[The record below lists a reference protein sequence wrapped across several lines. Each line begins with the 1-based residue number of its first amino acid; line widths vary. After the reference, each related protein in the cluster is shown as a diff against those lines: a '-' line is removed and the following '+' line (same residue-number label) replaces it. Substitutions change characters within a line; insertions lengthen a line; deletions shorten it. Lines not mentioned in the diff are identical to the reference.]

1 MLGVLVV
8 ALVPRLLF
16 LGADPPQ
23 DMHEHFF
30 TDEAWWAHNARNH
43 ALFGRWIM
51 DDHNPPLYGAP
62 LYTAVLRGVYG
73 LLGTGLVPTR
83 LLAALSGALAC
94 VVLYLGL
101 RARHAR
107 SEALGPAL
115 LLAASYFAISHSRVG
130 LVESFQ
136 LLCIVT
142 AAVGVR
148 LAAEGPAWGY
158 LGGVGL
164 VLALLAKPTA
174 MALIPAFGLFWLL
187 HWYAARRDP
196 SLPPFRFESVRTFIF
211 AAGAAGALALAL
223 WFWPVRAEVMQ
234 QMRVS
239 SIVAFTDLG
248 VPRVEF
254 LGLGLLGLRHSGFI
268 GQSVVPLILVALLA
282 ALRLSG
288 ARGRKAA
295 LTEWFAWAWLGGA
308 LLVML
313 PQHYQVDRRFLLLW
327 PAVAIL
333 AAQAMRAPGLSFPAR
348 FEGAGARLRSAA
360 AGLVLGGVLAMILL
374 PWLAEAA
381 GGIVAALGGAPD
393 KGIVTPVWHL
403 VAIAGALLGW
413 WAGPRLPSMPRVLPW
428 YLAIG
433 GFLLAEPIRFAEF
446 LRRPTFTIRDTSDSL
461 AVLTRDWPA
470 EDRVIVGLV
479 ADEFAMNTRLFPFV
493 MRARRYTG
501 VRMNLDGWTRFHPTI
516 SVRRLEP
523 GSDAEAGDQGD
534 AYNEA
539 RSRDF
544 RAWRVFP
551 IWPDAAGKPRYLAE
565 FLVAPAYCPE
575 CPRLAGAPD
584 QR

>member
-1 MLGVLVV
+1 MLGVLAV

-51 DDHNPPLYGAP
+51 DDHNPPMYGAP

-73 LLGTGLVPTR
+73 LVGTGLVPTR

-101 RARHAR
+101 RARHPR
-107 SEALGPAL
+107 SEALAPAL
-115 LLAASYFAISHSRVG
+115 LLAGSYLAISHSRVG

-136 LLCIVT
+136 LLLIVI

-148 LAAEGPAWGY
+148 LAAERPVWGY
-158 LGGVGL
+158 LGGVSL
-164 VLALLAKPTA
+164 VLALLTKPTA
-174 MALIPAFGLFWLL
+174 VALIPAIGLFWLL

-196 SLPPFRFESVRTFIF
+196 SLPPFRLESARTFIF
-211 AAGAAGALALAL
+211 AAGTAGALALAL
-223 WFWPVRAEVMQ
+223 WFWPVRGEVMQ

-239 SIVAFTDLG
+239 RIVTFTDLG

-254 LGLGLLGLRHSGFI
+254 LGLGLIGLRRSGFVS
-268 GQSVVPLILVALLA
+268 QSVVPLILVALLA

-288 ARGRKAA
+288 ARGRKPA

-308 LLVML
+308 LLVLL

-333 AAQAMRAPGLSFPAR
+333 ASQAMLAPGLSLPAR
-348 FEGAGARLRSAA
+348 FEGAGARLRSAV

-381 GGIVAALGGAPD
+381 GGLVAALGGTPGE
-393 KGIVTPVWHL
+393 GIETPVWHL
-403 VAIAGALLGW
+403 AAIAGALLGW
-413 WAGPRLPSMPRVLPW
+413 WAGPRLRSIPRVLPW
-428 YLAIG
+428 YLAIS
-433 GFLLAEPIRFAEF
+433 GFLLAEPIRFAEY
-446 LRRPTFTIRDTSDSL
+446 LRRPTFTIREASDSL

-470 EDRVIVGLV
+470 EDRVIVGLA

-493 MRARRYTG
+493 IRSRKYTG
-501 VRMNLDGWTRFHPTI
+501 VRMNLDGWTRFHPNIT
-516 SVRRLEP
+516 VQRLKP
-523 GSDAEAGDQGD
+523 GSDNEEGNSEAYD
-534 AYNEA
+534 EA

-544 RAWRVFP
+544 RVWRVLP
-551 IWPDAAGKPRYLAE
+551 IWPDAAGKPRFLAE
-565 FLVAPAYCPE
+565 FLVAPAHCPE